1 MSQAVTFG
9 LVEKANVPDHRLIG
23 GGGQAD
29 ALSSGD
35 VSLMNCQVN
44 GAALSPGLQ
53 QTGLEMLAS
62 RSSGLIVFQQRSAAT
77 ASRRDR
83 TMAAIL
89 PKRGRRFGPWLG
101 GIAERARLDRGQM
114 A

>member
-1 MSQAVTFG
+1 VSQPVTFG
-9 LVEKANVPDHRLIG
+9 LVEKAHLPDHQPVG

-29 ALSSGD
+29 PLSSGN

-53 QTGLEMLAS
+53 QTGLEMLAF
-62 RSSGLIVFQQRSAAT
+62 RSSGFVVFHQRSVAI
-77 ASRRDR
+77 ASRSDR

>member
-23 GGGQAD
+23 DGGQAD
-29 ALSSGD
+29 ALSSGN

-44 GAALSPGLQ
+44 GAALSLGLQ

-62 RSSGLIVFQQRSAAT
+62 RSSGLIVFHHRSAAT
-77 ASRRDR
+77 ASRR
-83 TMAAIL
+83 TA
-89 PKRGRRFGPWLG
+89 PWPPSCRSVADG
-101 GIAERARLDRGQM
+101 SDHGSVGSPSAPD
-114 A
+114 